1 MENYQTQF
9 RGFDISWYTKNKTK
23 SFLKKLGTSF
33 GFVIILMPIFGIILS
48 IGNATKVN
56 LLINIGSI
64 LFSNIGIWF
73 ALAIIIGFTSN
84 KGVAVYCGIL
94 SYLVFNVFIWAS
106 IKDNSVNKNLFDIW
120 FWKDLQKNLYLSKL
134 FFGGLETFNSGVI
147 GGILVGTYVT
157 FIYKKFKD
165 INLPKGLEF
174 FAKERFVIILTI
186 IFSMVFASL
195 FIMVWPIFGYVLSM
209 MGSVVAKSPIGLD
222 AFIFRTIQRML
233 IPFGSNLLWQSPM
246 WYTQVGGDLNSY
258 QQDLLIQYLL
268 RESQGENLAIVT
280 ELLNIKEK
288 GFGQEEITTIF
299 KNYLGE
305 SDFNLIECSLNIWFK
320 ETESIFQSN
329 PSGDQIIWNIVSTNK
344 YITVDDC
351 WNVGLRVS
359 RFISGGYINSIFILP
374 TLSLTLLLMTPKG
387 EKRSKMGIYITA
399 ALTAM
404 LVGVTEP
411 VEYLF
416 CYSMPLFY
424 FAIYCPLNG
433 ILAMLTS
440 LFKVKLGTSFS
451 TGIFDFILSGI
462 IPTANG
468 VNTKIWIIP
477 IVGVIASI
485 FIFIVAFFWFKKF
498 NREENNDIINAK
510 LLRDSIYKLIEDF
523 GGIKNI
529 LSYQLTQKDLT
540 IKFKNANNA
549 INLFDH
555 FEKIEK
561 KEDTMIF
568 SIIDNNKEKTEILN
582 FIISNKNKKKIF
594 KKELQ

>member
-9 RGFDISWYTKNKTK
+9 RDFDISWYTKNKTK

-48 IGNATKVN
+48 IGNATKLS
-56 LLINIGSI
+56 LLTNIGSI

-106 IKDNSVNKNLFDIW
+106 IKNNDNKNLFNIW
-120 FWKDLQKNLYLSKL
+120 FWHDLQRNLYLSKL
-134 FFGGLETFNSGVI
+134 FFGGLETFNSGII
-147 GGILVGTYVT
+147 GGILVGSYVT

-174 FAKERFVIILTI
+174 FAKERFVIILSVLFSI
-186 IFSMVFASL
+186 IAACL
-195 FIMVWPIFGYVLSM
+195 FIIIWPIFGFLLSM
-209 MGSVVAKSPIGLD
+209 IGSIVAKSPIGLD

-268 RESQGENLAIVT
+268 RVTESENLSIIN
-280 ELLNIKEK
+280 ELLNINQK
-288 GFGQEEITTIF
+288 GFGQDEITKIF
-299 KNYLGE
+299 QNNLNNA
-305 SDFNLIECSLNIWFK
+305 DFAKIEENINFWFK
-320 ETESIFQSN
+320 ETESIFATN
-329 PSGDQIIWNIVSTNK
+329 PSGDQIIWNIVSNNK

-416 CYSMPLFY
+416 CYTMPLFY
-424 FAIYCPLNG
+424 FVIYCPLNG
-433 ILAMLTS
+433 LLAMLTS

-451 TGIFDFILSGI
+451 TGLFDFILSGVV
-462 IPTANG
+462 PTANG
-468 VNTKIWIIP
+468 VNTRIWIIP
-477 IVGVIASI
+477 IIGIIASI
-485 FIFIVAFFWFKKF
+485 FIFTIAFFWFKKF
-498 NREENNDIINAK
+498 NKEENIINIEAK
-510 LLRDSIYKLIEDF
+510 LLRDSIYILIDDF
-523 GGIKNI
+523 GGLKNI
-529 LSYQLTQKDLT
+529 ALYQLTQKELI
-540 IKFKNANNA
+540 IKFKNNNNVS
-549 INLFDH
+549 NLFEH
-555 FEKIEK
+555 FQKIERTN
-561 KEDTMIF
+561 ESTIF
-568 SIIDNNKEKTEILN
+568 TINESNKEKVEVLS
-582 FIISNKNKKKIF
+582 FIIANRNNKTKF
-594 KKELQ
+594 KKELK